1 MKILIIDRD
10 DSTANLI
17 KTRLDQLGVE
27 SKVMAAKNEA
37 IDSLVH
43 HPVDMVF
50 LDPSPLNNARQLV
63 ISIRRKLPT
72 YVHVVLMGPDLTLK
86 DAMAAGANDVLV
98 KPFVPKNI
106 NDCVDNARRL
116 LDIQHRLNDPDED
129 FPSGGGVISKSAF
142 CQLFLSAIDRAD
154 RYAEQSYVMFLS
166 LRNYNQIKVND
177 SEFAAN
183 TAGAMLAQQL
193 ARIRRQSDIL
203 AQTGKHE
210 YALLLQRPVY
220 PTEPVEAAMRF
231 ADTLTY
237 NKDLLATTKAPVDI
251 MVSLVE
257 IPSGHQSAAHEVTV
271 KPKVA

>member
-10 DSTANLI
+10 DSAANLI
-17 KTRLDQLGVE
+17 KTRLDQLG
-27 SKVMAAKNEA
+27 MDAHIIAAKNDA
-37 IDSLVH
+37 IDSLGTQ
-43 HPVDMVF
+43 PVDMVF

-72 YVHVVLMGPDLTLK
+72 YIHIVLMGNEITLK

-98 KPFVPKNI
+98 KPFIPQNI
-106 NDCVDNARRL
+106 NDCAENARRL
-116 LDIQHRLNDPDED
+116 LDIQRRLSDPAED

-154 RYAEQSYVMFLS
+154 RYAEQSYIMFMS

-183 TAGAMLAQQL
+183 TTSAMLAQQL

-210 YALLLQRPVY
+210 YALLLQRPNY
-220 PTEPVEAAMRF
+220 PTEPTEAALRF
-231 ADTLTY
+231 ADTLTAS
-237 NKDLLATTKAPVDI
+237 KELLGTTSTPVELL
-251 MVSLVE
+251 VTLVE
-257 IPSGHQSAAHEVTV
+257 IPSGRLDALHEVSV
-271 KPKVA
+271 KSKAA